1 MSARTPGRRFAITAD
16 ADPYGAAVSQLLP
29 AVLQALDTLEFVGRR
44 LHPPDLP
51 ALVEEVGDVAGP
63 VREALKSLRAVA
75 SPGQP
80 IESANRVVAA
90 AADVCLA
97 FEGLAEAAR
106 DPNGFVQAY
115 RALRSGTRAVEAL
128 YPLAASSPQV
138 SRFFIEP
145 ELRDS
150 AAVAEC
156 LAEADASC
164 DGVGVMHVEN
174 DRESRGGFSMYVPEY
189 YDPDE
194 AYPLIVALHG
204 GSGHGAEFLWTWL
217 RDARSRG
224 AILVAPTSLGRTWSL
239 QTPDVDRAHI
249 EAIVQQLRQRWNVNG
264 TKMLLTGMS
273 DGGTFTLV
281 AGLHAESPFTHLAP
295 SSASFHP
302 MLVDRSSPGRLAGL
316 PVYLMHGVLDWM
328 FPVDFAHIASAAL
341 TKAGANVVFREIHD
355 LSHTYPRD
363 ENPRIMD
370 WLCGQPSR

>member
-1 MSARTPGRRFAITAD
+1 MSARTPTRRFAITAD
-16 ADPYGAAVSQLLP
+16 ADPYGDAVSQLLP

-51 ALVEEVGDVAGP
+51 ALVEEVGDVAEP
-63 VREALKSLRAVA
+63 VREGLKVLRAVA
-75 SPGQP
+75 ASGQP
-80 IESANRVVAA
+80 IESAHPVEAA

-97 FEGLAEAAR
+97 FEGLAQAAR
-106 DPNGFVQAY
+106 DPHAFVEAY

-150 AAVAEC
+150 AVVAKR
-156 LAEADASC
+156 LAQAGASRE
-164 DGVGVMHVEN
+164 GVGVMHVEN
-174 DRESRGGFSMYVPEY
+174 DRESRGGFSIYVPEY

-204 GSGHGAEFLWTWL
+204 GSGHGADFLWTWL
-217 RDARSRG
+217 REARSRG

-239 QTPDVDRAHI
+239 QAPDIDRAHI
-249 EAIVQQLRQRWNVNG
+249 EAIVQQVRRQWNVDG
-264 TKMLLTGMS
+264 TKLLLTGMS

-281 AGLHAESPFTHLAP
+281 AGLDAESPFTHLAP

-302 MLVDRSSPGRLAGL
+302 MLVDRSSPRRLAGL
-316 PVYLMHGVLDWM
+316 AVYLVHGALDWM
-328 FPVDFAHIASAAL
+328 FPVDFAHIARAAL
-341 TKAGANVVFREIHD
+341 TKAGANVVFRELHD

-363 ENPRIMD
+363 ENPRILD
-370 WLCGQPSR
+370 WMCGQPSR